1 MSASDLSA
9 AVGMRN
15 RLFLLYPKWPGPE
28 PGLLQRSSG
37 AQVRWVPCGART
49 PANFETSR
57 ISCVVVL
64 SIMGLLYRPSNV
76 VSKVG
81 SHVGLFFFFFLGPS
95 GSIGGSASSLSSSLF
110 FWEISGW
117 ESLDLTRFPWT
128 VYVGSEEESPVP
140 LLPVTRIPPLRVVF
154 ALLSQ
159 SV

>member
-57 ISCVVVL
+57 ISCVVAL

-81 SHVGLFFFFFLGPS
+81 SHVGLFFFFFSGPFRFHWGFCFIALVLSLLLGNLWLGVL
-95 GSIGGSASSLSSSLF
+95 GSHTV
-110 FWEISGW
+110 
-117 ESLDLTRFPWT
+117 SLDR
-128 VYVGSEEESPVP
+128 
-140 LLPVTRIPPLRVVF
+140 LRR
-154 ALLSQ
+154 Q
-159 SV
+159 

>member
-81 SHVGLFFFFFLGPS
+81 SHVELFFFFFFWALQVPLGVLLHRSRP
-95 GSIGGSASSLSSSLF
+95 LSSS
-110 FWEISGW
+110 GK
-117 ESLDLTRFPWT
+117 SL
-128 VYVGSEEESPVP
+128 VGSPWISHGFPGPFTSAVKKSR
-140 LLPVTRIPPLRVVF
+140 LYLCCL
-154 ALLSQ
+154 
-159 SV
+159 